1 MFSLTTN
8 LAQNVD
14 FIEKFGNNLKHP
26 QNKLI
31 TWWQHNN
38 NVFYSY
44 SPPRFP
50 MFTTHCNIVNLEL
63 TLYNVRVQWMELAF
77 LENVVM

>member
-31 TWWQHNN
+31 TWW
-38 NVFYSY
+38 
-44 SPPRFP
+44 
-50 MFTTHCNIVNLEL
+50 
-63 TLYNVRVQWMELAF
+63 
-77 LENVVM
+77 